1 MASEED
7 SWYSP
12 KKVKANTMQIEQ
24 EKLPPRL
31 GYLTSN
37 YHLEVT

>member
-12 KKVKANTMQIEQ
+12 KKVKANSMQIEQ
-24 EKLPPRL
+24 EKLSQ
-31 GYLTSN
+31 GWDI
-37 YHLEVT
+37 